1 MPSCQKLRKQDAT
14 HAADNLLRAH
24 CWTLLNDW
32 AHGHFVSG
40 VARENGVLCA
50 VITCNFPAYSI
61 ARASFRLDEKK
72 IGNSSKSFGKDLPKR
87 TTLDHAVRW
96 RKTSRNRKSVVSL
109 VINARALTCY
119 FLTRS
124 LHSWQ
129 PVLFNYPYLYY
140 YLNLPREMKL
150 GVFRSEWQ
158 PGPLN

>member
-61 ARASFRLDEKK
+61 ARASFRPKLFQEFWQRFAQKNDTWSRREMEENKQK
-72 IGNSSKSFGKDLPKR
+72 SEIGDITADK
-87 TTLDHAVRW
+87 
-96 RKTSRNRKSVVSL
+96 
-109 VINARALTCY
+109 C
-119 FLTRS
+119 TRS
-124 LHSWQ
+124 DMLLPDKKSTLVATRSVQ
-129 PVLFNYPYLYY
+129 LSLSVLL
-140 YLNLPREMKL
+140 
-150 GVFRSEWQ
+150 S
-158 PGPLN
+158 